1 MILHK
6 NVKPRSLS
14 CGAFLM
20 ALIDPEPLKTKI
32 TMRKLA
38 SIQRIRSLA
47 PIPGAD
53 AIEKATVLGW
63 QLVVKRAEFKV
74 DELCVYVEIDSLLP
88 ETAYFEFLRNR
99 HFRIRTVKL
108 RGQVS
113 QGICFPLSI
122 LPSGT
127 GIAEGTDV
135 TALLGIRKYE
145 PPVPISLS
153 GIVKGPFPCFIPKTD
168 ETRVQVLSELLLQYE
183 GQECYVTEKLDGS
196 SATFYLRDE
205 QFGVCSR
212 NLELVEDA
220 GNGFWKVA
228 KQLDLENKLKTLG
241 RNLAIQGEL
250 VGEGIQGNKLR
261 LKGQQW
267 FCFGIYFI
275 DEARY
280 ASFDE
285 WMTLTA
291 QLALPTVPILDTT
304 YLLEADC
311 DSLLEKAQRR
321 SVLCAEARAEGIVIR
336 VKQAEEHVSF
346 KAINNEF
353 LLHYG
358 E

>member
-1 MILHK
+1 
-6 NVKPRSLS
+6 
-14 CGAFLM
+14 
-20 ALIDPEPLKTKI
+20 
-32 TMRKLA
+32 MRKLA

-63 QLVVKRAEFKV
+63 QLVVKRAEFQV
-74 DELCVYVEIDSLLP
+74 DELCVYIEIDSLLP
-88 ETAYFEFLRNR
+88 EREPFEFLRSR
-99 HFRIRTVKL
+99 SFRIRTVKL

-113 QGICFPLSI
+113 QGICFPLSV
-122 LPSGT
+122 LPQGT
-127 GIAEGTDV
+127 TIEEGADV
-135 TALLGIRKYE
+135 TALLGIVKYE
-145 PPVPISLS
+145 PPIPLSLS
-153 GIVKGPFPCFIPKTD
+153 GIVKGSFPCFIPKTD
-168 ETRVQVLSELLLQYE
+168 ETRVQVLGDLLQQYA
-183 GQECYVTEKLDGS
+183 GQECYITEKLDGS

-205 QFGVCSR
+205 AFGVCSR

-220 GNGFWKVA
+220 GNGFWKMA
-228 KQLDLENKLKTLG
+228 RQLDLESKLKSLG
-241 RNLAIQGEL
+241 KNLALQGEL
-250 VGEGIQGNKLR
+250 TGEGIQGNKLQ

-285 WMTLTA
+285 WIALTE
-291 QLALPTVPILDTT
+291 QLALPRVPVLDSA
-304 YLLEADC
+304 YLLEADI

-321 SVLCAEARAEGIVIR
+321 SVLAGARAEGIVIR
-336 VKQAEEHVSF
+336 VKQAGEHVSF